1 MLFNVNTLTTSL
13 HLSIWLLP
21 KLNLS
26 DNMPNWFNFDP
37 YCVVA
42 SKWVPN
48 LIQQAFYKFP
58 KSVFSMHSLNQ
69 MKNQPKVD
77 ISLQP
82 PRFTIYSLIV
92 FPFEKFLTDNLKT
105 YLSINADL
113 SIYNLSICNHVPKYK
128 HKFSSY

>member
-1 MLFNVNTLTTSL
+1 M
-13 HLSIWLLP
+13 P

-58 KSVFSMHSLNQ
+58 ESVFSMHSLNQ

-113 SIYNLSICNHVPKYK
+113 SIYNLSIYNHLPKYK
-128 HKFSSY
+128 HKFSS